1 MLVLQSCTDPL
12 HIVPGTSSETFPT
25 SSDGTYSVGN
35 VKVERDRN
43 MQEGEVVNVNVN
55 VKTESDI
62 GSEEEKCVVIKGEED
77 LYSEEEEVEEE
88 NVGIKEEEDTDIK
101 EEVSSVDTV

>member
-1 MLVLQSCTDPL
+1 M
-12 HIVPGTSSETFPT
+12 SSETFPT

-35 VKVERDRN
+35 VKVEWDRD
-43 MQEGEVVNVNVN
+43 MQ
-55 VKTESDI
+55 
-62 GSEEEKCVVIKGEED
+62 
-77 LYSEEEEVEEE
+77 EEEEVEEE